1 MRDNLARKPHLSLV
15 PVREPASEIDV
26 DFIPKLIESSVEGHK
41 RWWRLDGEYSRWVTS
56 LGIVLLMYAVPLAWW
71 LWPDN
76 APGANLPPPAAMV
89 VELAP
94 EPVAPPAPADQP
106 PGPEQAEATPP
117 PPEPEPMPEPEPEL
131 PPLPEVPEPE
141 VAVKT
146 LEEPLRE
153 EPEAE
158 KEPPPKIEEP
168 IEETPPEEKPTS
180 SASAPP
186 EAPVDDDQAAAP
198 NQGVSN
204 PVVDRNRV
212 LNWQSS
218 LMMKLNEAKR
228 YPTSARRSRH
238 EGVAYLRFAM
248 DREGS
253 VLSASIERSAGY
265 PLLDEETLA
274 LIERAQPLPK
284 PPEDMA
290 GESLEFVVPVEFF
303 LNR

>member
-15 PVREPASEIDV
+15 PGREPAREIEA
-26 DFIPKLIESSVEGHK
+26 DFIPELTESSVEGHK

-56 LGIVLLMYAVPLAWW
+56 LGIVLLMYAAPLAWW

-76 APGANLPPPAAMV
+76 TPGVNLPPPAAMV

-94 EPVAPPAPADQP
+94 APVAPPAPADQP

-117 PPEPEPMPEPEPEL
+117 PPEPEPMPNPEPEL
-131 PPLPEVPEPE
+131 PPLPEVPKPEAALEP
-141 VAVKT
+141 V
-146 LEEPLRE
+146 EEPPVE

-158 KEPPPKIEEP
+158 QEPPPKIEEP

-186 EAPVDDDQAAAP
+186 EAPMDDDQAAAP
-198 NQGVSN
+198 NQGVSA
-204 PVVDRNRV
+204 PVVDHNRV

-228 YPTSARRSRH
+228 YPVSARRSRH

-253 VLSASIERSAGY
+253 VLSASIESSSGY

-284 PPEDMA
+284 PPEDMP
-290 GESLEFVVPVEFF
+290 GESLEFVVPVEFY

>member
-1 MRDNLARKPHLSLV
+1 MKDNLARKPPLTLV
-15 PVREPASEIDV
+15 QGREVARRLEA
-26 DFIPKLIESSVEGHK
+26 DFIPDLTEPPVGEGE
-41 RWWRLDGEYSRWVTS
+41 RWWRFDGEHSRWVTS
-56 LGIVLLMYAVPLAWW
+56 LGIVLLMYAAPLAWW

-76 APGANLPPPAAMV
+76 VPGANLPPPAAMV

-94 EPVAPPAPADQP
+94 APVAPLAPPDQP

-117 PPEPEPMPEPEPEL
+117 PEPEPLPEPEPEL
-131 PPLPEVPEPE
+131 PPVPEAPEPE
-141 VAVKT
+141 VA
-146 LEEPLRE
+146 LDSIEEPPVEER
-153 EPEAE
+153 EPEQ
-158 KEPPPKIEEP
+158 EPPPKPEEP
-168 IEETPPEEKPTS
+168 IEETPPEEKPAS

-186 EAPVDDDQAAAP
+186 EAPVEDAQTAAP

-204 PVVDRNRV
+204 PVVDRNRM

-228 YPTSARRSRH
+228 YPSSARRSRH

-248 DREGS
+248 DREGN
-253 VLSASIERSAGY
+253 VLSASIERSSGY
-265 PLLDEETLA
+265 PLLDEETLS

-284 PPEDMA
+284 PPEDTA

>member
-1 MRDNLARKPHLSLV
+1 VIDNLARKPRLTLV
-15 PVREPASEIDV
+15 QGRELAHVVEA
-26 DFIPKLIESSVEGHK
+26 DFIPELTESLVGK
-41 RWWRLDGEYSRWVTS
+41 NKRRWWFDGEHSRWVTS
-56 LGIVLLMYAVPLAWW
+56 LGIVLLMYAAPLAWW

-76 APGANLPPPAAMV
+76 APGASLPPPAAMV

-94 EPVAPPAPADQP
+94 APVAPPAPTDQP

-117 PPEPEPMPEPEPEL
+117 PPEPKPLPEPEPEL
-131 PPLPEVPEPE
+131 PPVPEAPEPE
-141 VAVKT
+141 VALDPIEEPP
-146 LEEPLRE
+146 LEES
-153 EPEAE
+153 EPEQE
-158 KEPPPKIEEP
+158 SPLKPEEP
-168 IEETPPEEKPTS
+168 IEETPPEEKPAS

-186 EAPVDDDQAAAP
+186 EAPVEDVQTAAP
-198 NQGVSN
+198 NHGVSN
-204 PVVDRNRV
+204 PAVDRNRM

-228 YPTSARRSRH
+228 YPSRARRSRH

-248 DREGS
+248 DREGA
-253 VLSASIERSAGY
+253 VLSASIERSSGY
-265 PLLDEETLA
+265 PLLDEETLE

>member
-1 MRDNLARKPHLSLV
+1 
-15 PVREPASEIDV
+15 
-26 DFIPKLIESSVEGHK
+26 
-41 RWWRLDGEYSRWVTS
+41 
-56 LGIVLLMYAVPLAWW
+56 
-71 LWPDN
+71 
-76 APGANLPPPAAMV
+76 
-89 VELAP
+89 
-94 EPVAPPAPADQP
+94 
-106 PGPEQAEATPP
+106 
-117 PPEPEPMPEPEPEL
+117 MPEPEPEL